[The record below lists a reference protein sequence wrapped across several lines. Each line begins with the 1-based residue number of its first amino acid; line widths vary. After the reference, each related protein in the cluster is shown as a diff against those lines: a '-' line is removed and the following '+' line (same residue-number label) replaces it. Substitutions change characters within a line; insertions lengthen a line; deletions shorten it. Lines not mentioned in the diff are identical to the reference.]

1 MLKTYLFPFLLSIGF
16 CVGLGFWDYLSE
28 IKDAPL
34 FFVLVLSS
42 TFFFIAVKQL
52 HSSIFKYIFLALFF
66 VISLYIASG
75 TGFLQGHMSLG
86 IVASIFQSNTNEAF
100 EFLSVVDP
108 KYIVFAFV
116 IFLSLCFYIL
126 FFNQANQ
133 GNYPKLI
140 LALIFIANGVSV
152 FGVQTALAT
161 VKYKQEEAKLLEDNL
176 QDIDWQIQQ
185 VNASYDNQVIIIGES
200 VQRDHLSLYGSKD
213 DTTPFLN
220 EMPLDVVDHYI
231 ATAPNTV
238 TSLTRT
244 LTLVDQNREPQIA
257 KNVVTLAKQAGY
269 NTIWISN
276 QGFMG
281 KNDTA
286 ISKIAIHA
294 DHQFFLKSGNYMS
307 SNIDDD
313 KMVEI
318 LQAQLKKYANQKNV
332 IFIHMMGSHP
342 DACERLFKAPRMYAN
357 KPETINCYLSSINK
371 LDHFIEQ
378 IYTSLKADQRSF
390 SVTYFSDHGMT
401 VDEDSYHVDNEFKD
415 NYQVPFFVLR
425 SDAQAKNHYNKTV
438 SAYDYMHIYADLLGV
453 KTPLLDPKKSLAN
466 IEDNQNVTVFDW
478 DDYVPYKKLNESEAQ

>member
-34 FFVLVLSS
+34 FIVLVLSS

-86 IVASIFQSNTNEAF
+86 IVASMFQSNTNEAF
-100 EFLSVVDP
+100 EFLSVVDL
-108 KYIVFAFV
+108 KYIVFAFF

-126 FFNQANQ
+126 FFNPTRQ
-133 GNYPKLI
+133 GNYRKLI

-161 VKYKQEEAKLLEDNL
+161 VKYKQEEAKLLEDNV
-176 QDIDWQIQQ
+176 QDVDWKIQQ
-185 VNASYDNQVIIIGES
+185 VNASYDNQVVIIGES
-200 VQRDHLSLYGSKD
+200 VQRDHLSLYGAKE

-220 EMPLDVVDHYI
+220 QMPLDVVDHYI

-342 DACERLFKAPRMYAN
+342 DACERLFNAPRMYAN

-371 LDHFIEQ
+371 LDHFIKQ
-378 IYTSLKADQRSF
+378 IYNTLKADQRNF

-401 VDEDSYHVDNEFKD
+401 VDEDSYHVDNDFKD

-425 SDAQAKNHYNKTV
+425 SDAQAKNYYNKNV

-478 DDYVPYKKLNESEAQ
+478 DDYVPYQSLKGQ

>member
-1 MLKTYLFPFLLSIGF
+1 
-16 CVGLGFWDYLSE
+16 
-28 IKDAPL
+28 
-34 FFVLVLSS
+34 
-42 TFFFIAVKQL
+42 
-52 HSSIFKYIFLALFF
+52 
-66 VISLYIASG
+66 
-75 TGFLQGHMSLG
+75 MSLG
-86 IVASIFQSNTNEAF
+86 IVASMFQSNTNEAF
-100 EFLSVVDP
+100 EFLTVIEPQFISF
-108 KYIVFAFV
+108 VF
-116 IFLSLCFYIL
+116 IL
-126 FFNQANQ
+126 FFALSFYLFIFDSQKQNS
-133 GNYPKLI
+133 YKKVI
-140 LALIFIANGVSV
+140 LALIFLVNGISI
-152 FGVQTALAT
+152 FGIQAALAT
-161 VKYKQEEAKLLEDNL
+161 VKYKQEEAKLLEDNS
-176 QDIDWQIQQ
+176 QIVDWKIQK
-185 VNASYDNQVIIIGES
+185 VDAVYDNQVIIIGES

-425 SDAQAKNHYNKTV
+425 SDAQAKKHYNKTV

-478 DDYVPYKKLNESEAQ
+478 DDYVPYQSLKGL